1 MYEFLSALILQY
13 LFEVSLQGMMILVSD
28 FKALLT
34 EWKLMLV
41 IIEVILILSFKMFW
55 FNRTLLPV
63 TFHLIVSEVRKRN
76 FLTVTSPMQLNN

>member
-41 IIEVILILSFKMFW
+41 IIEVILILSFKIFL
-55 FNRTLLPV
+55 FKCKLLPV
-63 TFHLIVSEVRKRN
+63 TFHFNS
-76 FLTVTSPMQLNN
+76 F

>member
-41 IIEVILILSFKMFW
+41 IIEVILILSFKF
-55 FNRTLLPV
+55 FFV
-63 TFHLIVSEVRKRN
+63 
-76 FLTVTSPMQLNN
+76 